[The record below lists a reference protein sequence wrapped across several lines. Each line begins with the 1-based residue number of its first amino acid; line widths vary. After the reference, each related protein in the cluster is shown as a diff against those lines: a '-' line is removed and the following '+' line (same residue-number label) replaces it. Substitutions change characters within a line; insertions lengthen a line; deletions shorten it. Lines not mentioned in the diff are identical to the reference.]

1 MKIRI
6 AKDRGV
12 AYKGEHLDSNN
23 GEVHEVDDHFGAV
36 LVSQERAV
44 EVEDG
49 EREER
54 AAHRDRAVRSGT
66 RG

>member
-6 AKDRGV
+6 ANDRGV
-12 AYKGEHLDSNN
+12 SYKGEHLDSAK
-23 GEVHEVDDHFGAV
+23 GEVHEVDDHFGLV
-36 LVSQERAV
+36 LISQGRAE
-44 EVEDG
+44 EVDGRED
-49 EREER
+49 R

>member
-12 AYKGEHLDSNN
+12 AYKGEHLESPN

-36 LVSQERAV
+36 LVSQKRAE

-49 EREER
+49 DREER
-54 AAHRDRAVRSGT
+54 ASHRDAGVRRGT
-66 RG
+66 R